1 MFQTVCWTCH
11 SRVVSLEA
19 WIQFTCSHYPWV
31 QMSLWCQ
38 TVKRTIQQMSD
49 GACCLYQSLFFH
61 THTYSHTPSLSS
73 GPISLSPLLLSN
85 GPANFLVH
93 FTEMWQIPCDTK
105 GVPTPQSRSLA
116 YSAREQVGHLS
127 AHGHLSISPRGPINL
142 RVNAWCQQT
151 AEQLSGTSVAS

>member
-1 MFQTVCWTCH
+1 MDMQWLKWHFSPH
-11 SRVVSLEA
+11 RAVSLKA
-19 WIQFTCSHYPWV
+19 WMQSTCSHYPWV

-49 GACCLYQSLFFH
+49 GAQCLYQSLFSH
-61 THTYSHTPSLSS
+61 SHTPSLSS

-105 GVPTPQSRSLA
+105 GVRAPQSRSLTR
-116 YSAREQVGHLS
+116 SAIEQAGHLS
-127 AHGHLSISPRGPINL
+127 AHGHLSISVQGPINL

-151 AEQLSGTSVAS
+151 AKQLGGTSVAS